1 MFLGVKTKVASNK
14 NKNTTSNTICKQS
27 KKTMEQ
33 DAASALDS
41 ELREIFQLVDRDGG
55 GTSKC
60 THFSL
65 FLR

>member
-1 MFLGVKTKVASNK
+1 MFWCQNK
-14 NKNTTSNTICKQS
+14 SCQQQKKAQRPICKQS

>member
-1 MFLGVKTKVASNK
+1 MFWCQNKVASNYK
-14 NKNTTSNTICKQS
+14 TKVQRPRCKQS

>member
-1 MFLGVKTKVASNK
+1 
-14 NKNTTSNTICKQS
+14 
-27 KKTMEQ
+27 MEQ

-65 FLR
+65 CSFDI